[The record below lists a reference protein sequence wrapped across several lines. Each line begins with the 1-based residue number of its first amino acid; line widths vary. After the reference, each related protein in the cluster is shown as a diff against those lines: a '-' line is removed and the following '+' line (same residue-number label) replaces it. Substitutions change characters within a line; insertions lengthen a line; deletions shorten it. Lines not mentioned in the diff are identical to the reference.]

1 MCVCGGH
8 CSQIRVLLQVPR
20 LVEGPARAPPPP
32 RLPGG
37 GRAAGGSEPSA
48 RLRGRGRQRARLLKP
63 LRSPNGVQR
72 PRVQRRLALE
82 TVASHLPWG
91 VQASVGLWQTERLHL
106 SLRISQN
113 LLEQTD
119 LPRIQCKHGPFESL
133 LLATPE
139 VCVCVCMCVPGAL
152 FTHSLVTS
160 EPILGRWSH
169 LPSQS
174 QNLAPNPRA
183 STPGLAT

>member
-1 MCVCGGH
+1 M
-8 CSQIRVLLQVPR
+8 
-20 LVEGPARAPPPP
+20 
-32 RLPGG
+32 
-37 GRAAGGSEPSA
+37 
-48 RLRGRGRQRARLLKP
+48 
-63 LRSPNGVQR
+63 
-72 PRVQRRLALE
+72 
-82 TVASHLPWG
+82 
-91 VQASVGLWQTERLHL
+91 GLWQTERLHL

-169 LPSQS
+169 LPRVRVRTWLRIQGPQPQAWPLNTKKSCPLTCHP
-174 QNLAPNPRA
+174 LALSVLKQGSWDGA
-183 STPGLAT
+183 QPGSRSLECSRHSAPVSPKAGGVTVTQVSGPWSVCPAQQAGLPGPFLLPCQ

>member
-1 MCVCGGH
+1 MCGGGGH
-8 CSQIRVLLQVPR
+8 CSQIRVPLPVPR
-20 LVEGPARAPPPP
+20 LVEGPARAPPPHP
-32 RLPGG
+32 GCQAEGGLPG
-37 GRAAGGSEPSA
+37 A
-48 RLRGRGRQRARLLKP
+48 RSPQLACEGQGGRQRARLLKP

-72 PRVQRRLALE
+72 PRVRRRLALE

-91 VQASVGLWQTERLHL
+91 AQASVGLWQTERLHL

-139 VCVCVCMCVPGAL
+139 VCVCVCMCQ
-152 FTHSLVTS
+152 
-160 EPILGRWSH
+160 GRCSH
-169 LPSQS
+169 TVL
-174 QNLAPNPRA
+174 
-183 STPGLAT
+183 

>member
-1 MCVCGGH
+1 MCVCGGVTAAKSVFPYK
-8 CSQIRVLLQVPR
+8 CRVSWKALL
-20 LVEGPARAPPPP
+20 ARAP

-48 RLRGRGRQRARLLKP
+48 RLRGRGRQWARLLKP

-72 PRVQRRLALE
+72 PRVRRRLALE

-139 VCVCVCMCVPGAL
+139 VCVCVCMCQ
-152 FTHSLVTS
+152 
-160 EPILGRWSH
+160 GRCSH
-169 LPSQS
+169 TVL
-174 QNLAPNPRA
+174 
-183 STPGLAT
+183 